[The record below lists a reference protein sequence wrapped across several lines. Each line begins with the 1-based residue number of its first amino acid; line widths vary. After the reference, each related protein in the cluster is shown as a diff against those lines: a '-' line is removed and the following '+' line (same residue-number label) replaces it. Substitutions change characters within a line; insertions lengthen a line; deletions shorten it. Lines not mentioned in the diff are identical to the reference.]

1 MADAETI
8 ASLQQVSARLERI
21 EGTLA
26 RLEGIL
32 AQSSGIAA
40 LAERATPGVAMV
52 TDILD
57 EWALA
62 AGARGVDLDQR
73 LARGLH
79 LLQRLTEPGVAD
91 ALEAVL
97 DRMDRVQALLARLD
111 ALPGAVATV
120 ADTVDDFV
128 MALADRGLDVEQ
140 VVRRGAAGLDRV
152 ARLVQ
157 SPAFQEVLDSGIL
170 EPHVVQVIGHLGRAL
185 SAARGEPGE
194 RAGLMALLR
203 ATRDPDVQRAI
214 DFGLRFLRHF
224 GDRIEPHETP
234 AVDSAARKELPHG

>member
-26 RLEGIL
+26 RLEGMF
-32 AQSSGIAA
+32 AQSSGIGA
-40 LAERATPGVAMV
+40 LRERAAPGVAMV
-52 TDILD
+52 ADILD
-57 EWALA
+57 EWALG

-79 LLQRLTEPGVAD
+79 LIQRLTEPGVAS
-91 ALEAVL
+91 ALEAML
-97 DRMDRVQALLARLD
+97 DRIDRMQALVARLD

-120 ADTVDDFV
+120 MDTVDEFLV
-128 MALADRGLDVEQ
+128 ALADKGLDLES
-140 VVRRGAAGLDRV
+140 VVRRGAAGLDRL

-157 SPAFQEVLDSGIL
+157 SSAFQEVLDSGIL
-170 EPHVVQVIGHLGRAL
+170 EPHVVRVIGHLGRAL

-194 RAGLMALLR
+194 RAGLLALLR
-203 ATRDPDVQRAI
+203 ATRDPDVQRTI

-224 GDRIEPHETP
+224 GDRIERHEAP
-234 AVDSAARKELPHG
+234 AAVAHKELPHG

>member
-32 AQSSGIAA
+32 ARSSGIAA
-40 LAERATPGVAMV
+40 LGEQAAPGVAMV

-57 EWALA
+57 EWALT
-62 AGARGVDLDQR
+62 AGERGVDLDQR
-73 LARGLH
+73 VAAGLH

-91 ALEAVL
+91 ALEAML
-97 DRMDRVQALLARLD
+97 DRMDRVQTLLARLD
-111 ALPGAVATV
+111 ALPGAIATIT
-120 ADTVDDFV
+120 DTVDAFL
-128 MALADRGLDVEQ
+128 MALAGKGLDPDS
-140 VVRRGAAGLDRV
+140 VVRGGIVATDRF
-152 ARLVQ
+152 ARLMQ
-157 SPAFQEVLDSGIL
+157 SSAFEEVLDSGIL
-170 EPHVVQVIGHLGRAL
+170 EPHVVHVIGHLGRAL
-185 SAARGEPGE
+185 SAARSEPGE

-224 GDRIEPHETP
+224 GSSIERHEAAAIDP
-234 AVDSAARKELPHG
+234 AARKELSHG